1 MVTHKRVGSRLRK
14 LRSTHKGPLS
24 DGKGITGQGRL
35 TEKLMNNLQNL
46 DGIALRQNVDKTVH
60 QLKVAVGAVLY
71 HCTEFNNSESRHQF
85 CPRGPDTWCKYW
97 KDPENYQAKK
107 GMPIVIHQLV
117 KPMFTDLSNESLL
130 LKCLHGKTQ
139 NTNESINN
147 IIWTKCP
154 QNIYVER
161 NVLEMGVASAVIN
174 FNDGNCGI
182 LNVFT
187 NDGMQAVYFT
197 KMFCL
202 KKDESR
208 IQRMDKKTNKQ
219 GKQQRKRLTVIR
231 KNIVDK
237 NKEKEGVFY
246 ESGAF

>member
-1 MVTHKRVGSRLRK
+1 
-14 LRSTHKGPLS
+14 
-24 DGKGITGQGRL
+24 
-35 TEKLMNNLQNL
+35 MNKLQNL
-46 DGIALRQNVDKTVH
+46 YGIALRQNVDKTVH

-219 GKQQRKRLTVIR
+219 TKQQRKRLTVIR

>member
-1 MVTHKRVGSRLRK
+1 
-14 LRSTHKGPLS
+14 
-24 DGKGITGQGRL
+24 
-35 TEKLMNNLQNL
+35 MNKLQNL
-46 DGIALRQNVDKTVH
+46 YGIVLRQNVDKTVH

-71 HCTEFNNSESRHQF
+71 HCTEFNNSESCHQL

-97 KDPENYQAKK
+97 KDPENYQEIK
-107 GMPIVIHQLV
+107 GMAIVIHQLI
-117 KPMFTDLSNESLL
+117 KPIFTDLINESLL
-130 LKCLHGKTQ
+130 KRLHGETQ
-139 NTNESINN
+139 NANESINN
-147 IIWTKCP
+147 ITWTKCP
-154 QNIYVER
+154 NNIYVQR
-161 NVLEMGVASAVIN
+161 NVLEMRVASAVIN
-174 FNDGNCGI
+174 FNDGSCGI

-187 NDGMQAVYFT
+187 NAGMQAGYFT

-219 GKQQRKRLTVIR
+219 TKQQRKRLTVIR